1 MSGVATTIC
10 ASLCQDARKLNQFC
24 IYRLGTSDDVGE
36 RRSRDLVFLIADQY
50 ASLTIAQGLDGIDA
64 QPGSQQAI
72 EGAGRGAAHD
82 VSKRG
87 GTQLK
92 TCALLISVEV
102 SEDFSGILF
111 DAFGDHHDC
120 MCLTSLEC
128 VAQPLRDL
136 AC

>member
-1 MSGVATTIC
+1 MSGVTKHFAQ
-10 ASLCQDARKLNQFC
+10 SLCEDARKLDQFS
-24 IYRLGTSDDVGE
+24 IYGLGASDDVCE

-72 EGAGRGAAHD
+72 EGAGRRAAHD
-82 VSKRG
+82 VAKCG

-92 TCALLISVEV
+92 TCPLLISVEI
-102 SEDFSGILF
+102 SEDLGGIFF
-111 DAFGDHHDC
+111 DAFGNHHNC
-120 MCLTSLEC
+120 MRLAALEC
-128 VAQPLRDL
+128 SAQPLRNL